1 MSGADFASGLIDAAD
16 ALDRRVEIRYRE
28 DGWGSAIPPAWA
40 AVVIAVDADHPTDG
54 SVPGADLALTT
65 SPDPPFPW
73 VAVPDIGAAVA
84 LVEDRLRFVPRA
96 ALTFIQVLRVT
107 AGLSPDAGLV
117 LESLAYSAL
126 QAGPEFARW
135 RAERPSRPPR
145 PATGDEVLVDRI
157 GDVLGVT
164 LNRPAV
170 HNAYNARMRDL
181 LCDALAVAVA
191 DPSCRVELRGSG
203 PSFGSGGD
211 LDEFGT
217 APDPTTAHFIRTAR
231 SPARLLAAIAP
242 RVEAHLHGVCA
253 GSGIELAAF
262 AGRVRATGSTRIWL
276 PELAMGLIPGAG
288 GTASLTGRIGRH
300 RTAWMGVS
308 GSEVDATTALRWG
321 LVDEISDQGE

>member
-1 MSGADFASGLIDAAD
+1 MSGANFASGLTDAAD
-16 ALDRRVEIRYRE
+16 ALERRVDIRYPQE
-28 DGWGSAIPPAWA
+28 GWGSPIPPAWPA
-40 AVVIAVDADHPTDG
+40 IVVALHPDRPTDG
-54 SVPGADLALTT
+54 SVAGADLALTT

-73 VAVPDIGAAVA
+73 VAVPDLGAAVA
-84 LVEDRLRFVPRA
+84 IVEERMRFVPQA

-107 AGLSPDAGLV
+107 EGLSPDAGLV

-145 PATGDEVLVDRI
+145 QVSGNEVLVERV
-157 GDVLGVT
+157 GDLLLVT
-164 LNRPAV
+164 LNRPEV

-181 LCDALAVAVA
+181 LCDALAVAAA
-191 DPSCRVELRGSG
+191 DPSCRVELRGAG
-203 PSFGSGGD
+203 QSFGSGGD

-231 SPARLLAAIAP
+231 SPARLLAAIAD

-253 GSGIELAAF
+253 GSGIELPAF
-262 AGRVRATGSTRIWL
+262 AGRVRAARATRIWL

-288 GTASLTGRIGRH
+288 GTASLRGRIGRH

-308 GSEVDATTALRWG
+308 GVEVDASTALRWG
-321 LVDEISDQGE
+321 LVDEVSDQGD